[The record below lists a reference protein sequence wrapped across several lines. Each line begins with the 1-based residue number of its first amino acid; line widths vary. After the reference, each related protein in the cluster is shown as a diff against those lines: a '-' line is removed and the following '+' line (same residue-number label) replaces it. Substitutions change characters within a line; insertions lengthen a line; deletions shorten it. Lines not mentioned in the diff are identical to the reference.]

1 MSNHRDNRRRKLPV
15 VERLEHWQLLS
26 SSFVGGIWT
35 ITGTPGP
42 DTITVD
48 RDPKNPAQLRA
59 FEDGRLIDT
68 RAASAVQRI
77 RLEGRGGNDT
87 LEIDESHGSIPIPA
101 VLSGGP
107 GRNLLIGGSGPTV
120 LDGGSGKESLLQPGT
135 GPTTMRRGVAADAA
149 RPFGSLRAFRQFLSR
164 SAGTLGRTGI
174 GLRGQ
179 GSGPVSAPTSPA
191 PPGTTSPVSA
201 PTTPTPPGS
210 TAGGTHSTT
219 NVQVPGVDEGDIVE
233 TDGSSLY
240 ILSRGELVVVDARQ
254 PDALAVA
261 SRTTIEGVPLAEYLD
276 GNRLTVLSSIWPPLV
291 APPVGQSGA
300 PVAIAPIWV
309 RGPGQVKVTTFDVTD
324 PARPQVVQATKLDGS
339 YADSRMVD
347 GRLYLVLESD
357 LLSGLWESPVAL
369 ARSKAGAG
377 KGQDKMRRSGPAALA
392 HAAIDRILPG
402 FTATVTTPD
411 GSQATRSGLI
421 SQPQDILQPAS
432 GEDANLISVVVLD
445 TRGPN
450 PGPVGSASLFGSYA
464 STLHVTPDT
473 LYIFSPQWD
482 DRGDATTRIAQFAL
496 GGTSP
501 SLVATG
507 SVPGTLLDQYSADA
521 TGGYL
526 RVATTAWDSESADN
540 GLYVLQQQ
548 GNRLNIVGMV
558 DQLAPGE
565 SLDAARFEGDRA
577 FLVTFHQVDPLW
589 SIDLTNPTAPKVAGQ
604 LTLPGY
610 SEFLQPIGTDDLLG
624 VGREVN
630 PGTGETTDL
639 KLSLFD
645 VHDLS
650 RPVLIA
656 SQTIAPDGAQWTW
669 SDAEWDPHALGWF
682 PELNV
687 LAIPVQGWGPV
698 QQVAPGTDPAT
709 PEWQSLSA
717 LYVFRIDTGAGSQA
731 FQALGTVDHTSLVV
745 RSVRINDVLYSIAD
759 EDVQS
764 VRVIDSGLTPLGQAT
779 IQTDTSGWPGGPVL
793 GVALA
798 PPAR

>member
-1 MSNHRDNRRRKLPV
+1 
-15 VERLEHWQLLS
+15 VELLEHRQLLS

-42 DTITVD
+42 DTIRVD
-48 RDPKNPAQLRA
+48 RDPKDPARLRA
-59 FEDGRLIDT
+59 FENGRLIGT
-68 RAASAVQRI
+68 PAASTVRGI
-77 RLEGRGGNDT
+77 HLEGRGGNDT
-87 LEIDESHGSIPIPA
+87 LEIDESHGAIPIPA
-101 VLSGGP
+101 ILSGGP
-107 GRNLLIGGSGPTV
+107 GKNLLIGGSGPTV

-135 GPTTMRRGVAADAA
+135 GPTTMMRGVAADSA

-164 SAGTLGRTGI
+164 SVGTLGQTGI

-191 PPGTTSPVSA
+191 PPGTTA
-201 PTTPTPPGS
+201 GS
-210 TAGGTHSTT
+210 SHSTT

-254 PDALAVA
+254 SNALVVA

-276 GNRLTVLSSIWPPLV
+276 GNRLTVLSSIWPPLL
-291 APPVGQSGA
+291 APTVGQPRA
-300 PVAIAPIWV
+300 PVAIPPIWV
-309 RGPGQVKVTTFDVTD
+309 RGPGQVQVTTFDVTD
-324 PARPQVVQATKLDGS
+324 PTRPQVVQATKLDGS
-339 YADSRMVD
+339 YTDSRMVD
-347 GRLYLVLESD
+347 GRLYLVLQSD
-357 LLSGLWESPVAL
+357 LFSGLWGSPVAL
-369 ARSKAGAG
+369 ARTKAGAG
-377 KGQDKMRRSGPAALA
+377 KGQGKMRRSGPAALA
-392 HAAIDRILPG
+392 RAAIDRILPG
-402 FTATVTTPD
+402 FTATVTAPD

-421 SQPQDILQPAS
+421 SQPQNILQPAS
-432 GEDANLISVVVLD
+432 GEDANLISVIVLD

-464 STLHVTPDT
+464 STLHVTPDN
-473 LYIFSPQWD
+473 LYIFSPHWD
-482 DRGDATTRIAQFAL
+482 DRGDATTSIDQFAL

-501 SLVATG
+501 RLVATG

-521 TGGYL
+521 AAGYL
-526 RVATTAWDSESADN
+526 RVATTAWQAESADN

-548 GNRLNIVGMV
+548 GNRLNVVGMV

-565 SLDAARFEGDRA
+565 QLDAARFEGARA

-589 SIDLTNPTAPKVAGQ
+589 SIDLTNPAAPKVAGQ

-610 SEFLQPIGTDDLLG
+610 SEFLQPIGTNDLLG
-624 VGREVN
+624 IGREVN
-630 PGTGETTDL
+630 PATGETTDL
-639 KLSLFD
+639 KLSLFE

-650 RPVLIA
+650 RPALIA

-687 LAIPVQGWGPV
+687 LAIPVQGFRPV
-698 QQVAPGTDPAT
+698 PPLAPEIDPVT
-709 PEWQSLSA
+709 VDWRPLSA

-731 FQALGTVDHTSLVV
+731 FQALGTVDHTSFVM
-745 RSVRINDVLYSIAD
+745 RSVRIDDVLYSIAD

-764 VRVIDSGLTPLGQAT
+764 VRVVDGGVTSLGQVT
-779 IQTDTSGWPGGPVL
+779 IQTDTSGWPGGPVAV
-793 GVALA
+793 VAPA